1 MRLEVLHVPQCPNA
15 AVLRARLA
23 ELIAGRPDIRLTWQ
37 EVTVEEDAA
46 RLGMAGSPTLL
57 VDGTDPFARPGDQPS
72 ISCRLYP
79 DDHGQP
85 GPAPTLGQLRDA
97 LAPALELRWPSAPER
112 PLMSGFSDSAAST
125 PPAPARTINLVKD
138 PTGAPAVNLAKV
150 REAGHIDLV
159 KRAEKAGISL
169 SKRNL
174 SGLRGAVRLYVDHSG
189 SMEFPGAKDYSNG
202 NVQRLVERALGY
214 AFQLDSDG
222 KIPVI
227 AFDNEL
233 WPEVI
238 VDQSN
243 YEGIVEARIWHRNKM
258 GGTLF
263 VPVLEDLLNEARTT
277 QEPIFAIIVTDGSPS
292 DRTKATELVIELAKY
307 PVQIKFLA
315 IREADYLRKLDDL
328 EERKPGARLLD
339 NVDAKFFDGE
349 DCPILAD
356 ITDLQFADAM
366 ADEIDTWVSEATAK
380 GVLT

>member
-1 MRLEVLHVPQCPNA
+1 M
-15 AVLRARLA
+15 
-23 ELIAGRPDIRLTWQ
+23 
-37 EVTVEEDAA
+37 
-46 RLGMAGSPTLL
+46 
-57 VDGTDPFARPGDQPS
+57 
-72 ISCRLYP
+72 
-79 DDHGQP
+79 
-85 GPAPTLGQLRDA
+85 
-97 LAPALELRWPSAPER
+97 SA
-112 PLMSGFSDSAAST
+112 DSASAR
-125 PPAPARTINLVKD
+125 PAPARTINLVKD
-138 PTGAPAVNLAKV
+138 PTGAPAVNLSKV
-150 REAGHIDLV
+150 REAGHLDLV

-174 SGLRGAVRLYVDHSG
+174 SGLRGAVRLYVDHSR
-189 SMEFPGAKDYSNG
+189 SMEFPGARDYSNG

-243 YEGIVEARIWHRNKM
+243 YQGVVESRIWHKNKM

-263 VPVLEDLLNEARTT
+263 VPVLQDLLNEAEST

-292 DRTKATELVIELAKY
+292 DRPRTTELIIELAKY

-315 IREADYLRKLDDL
+315 IREVDFLKKLDDL
-328 EERKPGARLLD
+328 EERKPGARLVD

-349 DCPILAD
+349 DCPVLAD
-356 ITDLQFADAM
+356 ITDLQFAEAM
-366 ADEIDTWVSEATAK
+366 ADEIDTWVRDATAK
-380 GVLT
+380 GILSA

>member
-1 MRLEVLHVPQCPNA
+1 M
-15 AVLRARLA
+15 
-23 ELIAGRPDIRLTWQ
+23 T
-37 EVTVEEDAA
+37 
-46 RLGMAGSPTLL
+46 
-57 VDGTDPFARPGDQPS
+57 
-72 ISCRLYP
+72 
-79 DDHGQP
+79 
-85 GPAPTLGQLRDA
+85 
-97 LAPALELRWPSAPER
+97 
-112 PLMSGFSDSAAST
+112 GFGG
-125 PPAPARTINLVKD
+125 PAPARTINLVKD
-138 PTGAPAVNLAKV
+138 PSGAPAVNLAKV

-174 SGLRGAVRLYVDHSG
+174 GGLRGAVRLYVDHSR

-233 WPEVI
+233 WPEVV

-243 YEGIVEARIWHRNKM
+243 YEGVVERQIWRRNKM

-263 VPVLEDLLNEARTT
+263 VPVLEDLMNEARET

-292 DRTKATELVIELAKY
+292 DRRETTELIIELAKY

-315 IREADYLRKLDDL
+315 IREVEFLKKLDDL
-328 EERKPGARLLD
+328 EDQKPGARLVD

-349 DCPILAD
+349 DCPPLSE

-366 ADEIDTWVSEATAK
+366 ADEIDTWVADATAK
-380 GVLT
+380 GILAG